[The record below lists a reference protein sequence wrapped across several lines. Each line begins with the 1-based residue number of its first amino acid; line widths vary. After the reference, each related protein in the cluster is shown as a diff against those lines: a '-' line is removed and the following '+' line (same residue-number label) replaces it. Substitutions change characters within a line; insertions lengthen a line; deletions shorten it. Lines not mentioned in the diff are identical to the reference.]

1 MEDLE
6 ENKNEIIEENKNEII
21 KEIKKED
28 EENINNKD
36 TSCFDRLFK
45 LQKLI
50 KEESS
55 LSNLCK

>member
-6 ENKNEIIEENKNEII
+6 ENKKGILE
-21 KEIKKED
+21 EIKND
-28 EENINNKD
+28 YEENINDKD
-36 TSCFDRLFK
+36 SSCFDRLFK

-50 KEESS
+50 KEEST